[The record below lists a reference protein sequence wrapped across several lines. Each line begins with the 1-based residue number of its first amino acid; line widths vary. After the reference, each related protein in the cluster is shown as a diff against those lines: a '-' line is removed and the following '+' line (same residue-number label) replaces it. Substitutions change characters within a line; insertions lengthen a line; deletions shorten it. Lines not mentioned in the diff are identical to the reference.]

1 MPNTFEFSEDTPI
14 KLSFLA
20 KIDVCQPKT
29 DNYEIKKA

>member
-1 MPNTFEFSEDTPI
+1 MPNTFEFSEDTAI
-14 KLSFLA
+14 KLNFLA